1 MFNILYL
8 FFPIVAGAQTPPIP
22 PSVKAFVGKISTEIL
37 NPLIAL
43 MFAVALMYFFYGIA
57 AYIWNPDNEDAR
69 EKGRIGMLWGIVG
82 MFVMVSVFGI
92 MWFIIRSIGADQALM
107 SNV

>member
-1 MFNILYL
+1 MFNILHL
-8 FFPIVAGAQTPPIP
+8 FLPLVAEAQTPPIP

-57 AYIWNPDNEDAR
+57 VYIWNPDNEDAR
-69 EKGRIGMLWGIVG
+69 EKGRVGMLWGIVG

-92 MWFIIRSIGADQALM
+92 MWFIIRSIGADPALM
-107 SNV
+107 DNV